1 MFQAP
6 IQRNTRARGAIS
18 LLERIYHAVVRSI
31 RQSHRN
37 AIMGLFINIAQTLT
51 LVLAMYIMF
60 EILGLRG
67 MSLRGDFLLFIMSGI
82 FVYMTHIKAVS
93 SVMGSEGPASP
104 MMQHAP
110 MNTAIAISA
119 AALSSLYI
127 QVLSLFVV
135 LALYHII
142 ITPLT
147 ILYPTYAFG
156 MLLLAWFTGLAVG
169 MIFLALK
176 PWAPG
181 LIGVLSSIY
190 IRVNMFAS
198 GKMFVANALPA
209 SKLAIFSWNPL
220 FHIIDQG
227 RGFIFLHYNPHFSS
241 WPYALAVGLV
251 LLLVGLLGEFY
262 TRKHVSASWT
272 AGR

>member
-6 IQRNTRARGAIS
+6 TQRNPRAHGAFS
-18 LLERIYHAVVRSI
+18 LLERIYHAIVRSI

-37 AIMGLFINIAQTLT
+37 AIVGLLINIAQTLT
-51 LVLAMYIMF
+51 LVIAMYVMF
-60 EILGLRG
+60 ELLGLRG
-67 MSLRGDFLLFIMSGI
+67 MALRGDFLLFIMSGI

-93 SVMGSEGPASP
+93 GVMGSEGPASP

-119 AALSSLYI
+119 SALSSFYI

-147 ILYPTYAFG
+147 VLYPAYAFG
-156 MLLLAWFTGLAVG
+156 MLILAWFSGVAVG
-169 MIFLALK
+169 MVFLALK

-181 LIGVLSSIY
+181 LIGVLSTIY
-190 IRVNMFAS
+190 IRINMFAS
-198 GKMFVANALPA
+198 GKMVVANSLPA
-209 SKLAIFSWNPL
+209 SKLAIFAWNPL

-227 RGFIFLHYNPHFSS
+227 RGFVFLHYNPHFSS
-241 WPYALAVGLV
+241 WTYALVVSLI
-251 LLLVGLLGEFY
+251 LLLIGLLGEFY
-262 TRKHVSASWT
+262 TRQQVSASWT